1 MIKNTTKKF
10 KISNLSKNYGV
21 DCAIVAVSSEA
32 LFSIYG
38 GVALFELG
46 LYYLIPPLTFIPVSI
61 FSTVPLYIFVKKYL
75 KRRNKYS

>member
-1 MIKNTTKKF
+1 MIKTTSKKF
-10 KISNLSKNYGV
+10 RISNLSKNYGI
-21 DCAIVAVSSEA
+21 DCAIVAISSEA

-61 FSTVPLYIFVKKYL
+61 FSTVPLYIFIKKFVF
-75 KRRNKYS
+75 KNR